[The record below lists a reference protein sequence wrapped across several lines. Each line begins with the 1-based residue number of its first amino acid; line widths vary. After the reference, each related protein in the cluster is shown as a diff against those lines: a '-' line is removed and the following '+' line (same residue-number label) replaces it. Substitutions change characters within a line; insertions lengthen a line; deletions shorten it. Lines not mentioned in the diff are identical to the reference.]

1 MIDNMIYAMPP
12 QNSFTDEIPMVAGI
26 SGIGIFLIIFFAVL
40 VVSHELDHKTA
51 NDTDQKLM
59 NGDKPSV
66 ISELVGV
73 YHPMYQKV
81 GQTNNH
87 QTLTVTVS
95 KLDPAFLNDDR
106 FAHKQYKIE
115 HKHTYAHDG
124 IKESTYTVG
133 YATQPTRWLDK
144 YQRLRDL
151 ASKK

>member
-1 MIDNMIYAMPP
+1 MIHGMIYAIPP
-12 QNSFTDEIPMVAGI
+12 QNSFANEVTMVAGI
-26 SGIGIFLIIFFAVL
+26 IGIFIMVFFAVL
-40 VVSHELDHKTA
+40 VASYGLDHKTA

-66 ISELVGV
+66 MSELVGV
-73 YHPMYQKV
+73 YHPIYQKV

-115 HKHTYAHDG
+115 HKRTYTHDG
-124 IKESTYTVG
+124 IEESTYTVG

>member
-1 MIDNMIYAMPP
+1 MIDNMIYAISPK
-12 QNSFTDEIPMVAGI
+12 NSFAEISMVACI
-26 SGIGIFLIIFFAVL
+26 IGITIFILVFFAVS
-40 VVSHELDHKTA
+40 VVSRELGHENA
-51 NDTDQKLM
+51 NDADQKLI
-59 NGDKPSV
+59 NGDRPSV
-66 ISELVGV
+66 MSELVDV
-73 YHPMYQKV
+73 YHPIYQKV

-124 IKESTYTVG
+124 IEESTYTVG

-144 YQRLRDL
+144 YQRLRDMGNDYD
-151 ASKK
+151 